1 MPYLF
6 LTFHARTLRSGPVPV
21 RVRDPAGVHARDR
34 LPLPGERP
42 GGEDKG
48 EGHQG
53 QEDQKE
59 RLPDGILG
67 KGGWRR
73 THHHVPLIVDY
84 RVTAQDRTFIVCSE
98 T

>member
-53 QEDQKE
+53 QEDQEE
-59 RLPDGILG
+59 RLPDGVLG
-67 KGGWRR
+67 KGARRPARPRREGGR
-73 THHHVPLIVDY
+73 THPNQSTMC
-84 RVTAQDRTFIVCSE
+84 R
-98 T
+98 